1 MQRIRLLLGLI
12 VVASLALLAQNKFT
26 PPNVKEGLWEL
37 TLTHSTSGAPGGMP
51 ADALAQLPPE
61 QRARVEEMMKQR
73 GVSMQG
79 NTTVVKNC
87 VTKEKLAQGMAFGEN
102 RENCTHTI
110 VGSSSSHMEMKLHC
124 EDTKNGAKTTV
135 DGNTV
140 IDVVS
145 SENVKGTTHVVTR
158 SQDHTMSSDMSFTSK
173 YLGPACGDV
182 K

>member
-1 MQRIRLLLGLI
+1 MRTVLLLGLI
-12 VVASLALLAQNKFT
+12 VVTSFALLAQNKIT
-26 PPNVKEGLWEL
+26 PPNVKEGLWET
-37 TLTHSTSGAPGGMP
+37 TLTHSTSGMPGMS
-51 ADALAQLPPE
+51 ADALAKMPPE

-79 NTTVVKNC
+79 NTTVVKSC
-87 VTKEKLAQGMAFGEN
+87 VTKEKLAKGMAFSEN

-110 VGSSSSHMEMKLHC
+110 VSSSPSHMEMRLHC
-124 EDTKNGAKTTV
+124 EEVKNGSKTTIDSTTVV
-135 DGNTV
+135 DIVGS
-140 IDVVS
+140 D
-145 SENVKGTTHVVTR
+145 NVKGTTHAVTK